1 MSILVYI
8 IFLFMGDTHTKET
21 IRQPLDLLN
30 LASTLA
36 CIDMPGNITST
47 LTCIN
52 MTGNQIFWE
61 YHHSC
66 GIKLPSDTSQYDKV
80 IAYKKQVQDKF
91 STYTFSPKPPKGNP
105 DDIVYQEN
113 PILQSL
119 LYRGMTLIFDTASG
133 NFITDLTGPRKFSG
147 KDSRDDDDNSGVV
160 LFSMKKAETWAT
172 KNESVIIQTDKAN
185 GKFVICKLFIHV
197 GKIYIIFGSKNV
209 HRVVEFSS
217 LASFLE
223 QDNDLSEILMALG
236 QDIIR
241 YQNTILGLMDHFT
254 NGNWTLLGELED
266 GQHFTPG
273 DNTVAWIGLFRNGVS
288 ENNHETIQ
296 MLKAHGLRTVSSEVV
311 FTQGES
317 IEKFHRAF
325 QLARCSQGEGD
336 VLVIRNIVTNEEMLC
351 KSKSASYICKRM
363 AREKWKGSPINFFP
377 RLMTRFIETCDY
389 HGLGTDA
396 CIRFTR
402 QLFDFAIW
410 MGITKGYPADALDHQ
425 PVVATR
431 GILPNGF
438 NNYWQEFLTETG
450 TIEISFTP
458 DDFCEFNQVEYLSAP
473 ELNVFSHHPPGKCL
487 FMQAIQGSGKSTI
500 ANNLINVVNVEQDM
514 CWGCTKTTQFQLM
527 WHLSH
532 GHDVVV
538 SRCNVNP
545 KQYQAYLK
553 IAIDSGAQVFFAT
566 SNDTSSPLYLAIALA
581 GVKNRSTTGDTMMV
595 GRREYPMDEVIKFT
609 TGNWKDFK
617 KEPKALIIPSF
628 HMDSK
633 LEAQSTEALKKNKMA
648 DFVESHSTELMALR
662 FPLEEIV
669 SNYQNLMDAHPS
681 TAILT
686 KTIADTTYVGLVV
699 IDRSPL
705 VDAIKT
711 LDPDFQ
717 SKDKLVCEHLTQVF
731 NPNKVRDIVPVP
743 NGEECIVSID
753 ALVIRDSDGASAFRV
768 SRVINST
775 GKNIKISSRKPH
787 ITAMLS
793 HGSKPT
799 DSGSF
804 VFLEEGVR
812 IIPFAMTVATISK
825 WV

>member
-1 MSILVYI
+1 MPYN
-8 IFLFMGDTHTKET
+8 
-21 IRQPLDLLN
+21 QLN
-30 LASTLA
+30 KTVINLT
-36 CIDMPGNITST
+36 TST
-47 LTCIN
+47 SFTFNHI
-52 MTGNQIFWE
+52 TDNQIFWE
-61 YHHSC
+61 YHRSR
-66 GIKLPSDTSQYDKV
+66 GIKPPSDRSRYDKV
-80 IAYKKQVQDKF
+80 IAYKIQVQDKF
-91 STYTFSPKPPKGNP
+91 RTYTFSPKPPNGKP
-105 DDIVYQEN
+105 DDEVYQKN

-119 LYRGMTLIFDTASG
+119 LYRGMTLVFDTASG
-133 NFITDLTGPRKFSG
+133 NFITDLTGPCKFSG

-185 GKFVICKLFIHV
+185 GKFVICKLFIHIGEV
-197 GKIYIIFGSKNV
+197 YIIFGSKNV
-209 HRVVEFSS
+209 HRVVELES

-223 QDNDLSEILMALG
+223 QDNDLSEILKALG
-236 QDIIR
+236 QDILR
-241 YQNTILGLMDHFT
+241 YQDSLLRLMDHFT

-273 DNTVAWIGLFRNGVS
+273 NNTVAWIGLFRDGVS
-288 ENNHETIQ
+288 VNNHETIQ
-296 MLKAHGLRTVSSEVV
+296 MLNTMGLRTVSSEVV
-311 FTQGES
+311 FTPGES

-325 QLARCSQGEGD
+325 QLARCSHGEGD
-336 VLVIRNIVTNEEMLC
+336 VLVIRNTVTNEEMLC

-377 RLMTRFIETCDY
+377 RLMIRFIETSDY

-410 MGITKGYPADALDHQ
+410 MGITKGYPAAALDHQ

-438 NNYWQEFLTETG
+438 NNYWQEFLAETG
-450 TIEISFTP
+450 TTEISFTP
-458 DDFCEFNQVEYLSAP
+458 DDFCEFNQVEYLSAA
-473 ELNVFSHHPPGKCL
+473 ELNVFSHHLPGKCL

-500 ANNLINVVNVEQDM
+500 ANNLINIVNVEQDM
-514 CWGCTKTTQFQLM
+514 CWGCTKITQFQLM

-532 GHDVVV
+532 GHDVAV
-538 SRCNVNP
+538 SRCNVNT

-566 SNDTSSPLYLAIALA
+566 SNNTGSPLYLATALA
-581 GVKNRSTTGDTMMV
+581 GVKNRSTTGDMMMV
-595 GRREYPMDEVIKFT
+595 GRREYPMDEVVKFT
-609 TGNWKDFK
+609 TCNWKDFK

-633 LEAQSTEALKKNKMA
+633 LEDQATTALKKNKMA
-648 DFVESHSTELMALR
+648 DFVESHSAELMALR

-669 SNYQNLMDAHPS
+669 SNYQNLMDTPPS

-686 KTIADTTYVGLVV
+686 KTITDTAYVGLVV

-705 VDAIKT
+705 IDAIKT
-711 LDPDFQ
+711 LDPGFQ

-743 NGEECIVSID
+743 NGEECMVSID

-775 GKNIKISSRKPH
+775 GKDIKISSRKPH

-804 VFLEEGVR
+804 VFAKEGVCV
-812 IIPFAMTVATISK
+812 IPIEMTIVTISK